1 MATTT
6 PARRTPRAPRT
17 TFTDNQLHTVVFALL
32 IVGQLVGGLDYLLI
46 NKGLPVPVALV
57 LGTVALFVARL
68 GVERYATHLRRRAA
82 KSRKTTK

>member
-1 MATTT
+1 
-6 PARRTPRAPRT
+6 
-17 TFTDNQLHTVVFALL
+17 
-32 IVGQLVGGLDYLLI
+32 
-46 NKGLPVPVALV
+46 VPIALV